1 MAEIILFTFVANFD
15 TRISVSYSYRCHMG
29 SVNPENM
36 VLRGSL
42 PLMNSAWWERWVL
55 TCGEPVSCTARAW
68 WLALVVAV
76 PVMAGGLSRCANV
89 PFTPHCQQP
98 RVTSIK
104 HPSISCQ
111 GRGGQKSFTYFVSSC
126 VCQPFGSFLLSI
138 YGPWECSWGGESVFV
153 LSYSVCGICVKYSL
167 VISFSFCRSSIYQ
180 HIEDKGVCQR
190 QERMTFY
197 CQAG

>member
-1 MAEIILFTFVANFD
+1 MEESDFMAEIILFTFVANFD

-111 GRGGQKSFTYFVSSC
+111 GRGHQKGDIDKCILLFRF
-126 VCQPFGSFLLSI
+126 LSI
-138 YGPWECSWGGESVFV
+138 LPGAAWIIMVMSTIW
-153 LSYSVCGICVKYSL
+153 
-167 VISFSFCRSSIYQ
+167 
-180 HIEDKGVCQR
+180 
-190 QERMTFY
+190 TFRT
-197 CQAG
+197 